1 VLPSFSIVTSRRER
15 EREEIR
21 EQIIEVARRL
31 FVNEGYANVT
41 VRKIADA
48 IDYTPGAI
56 YSYFEDK
63 DAIFHAVHQQGFAEL
78 MNRMAKVALE
88 VATSSGTP
96 LDQIRGFGREYLA
109 FARENPEM
117 YDLMFVADAPM
128 KDKDQER
135 WPEGSRTFDLLRGVV
150 RSAIEGGWIAPGD
163 PEAVA
168 YLLWSA
174 AHGMV
179 TLEFRGRCSM
189 FPDDVRAKLVPGSFE
204 YLLTM
209 LAEGGQRR
217 RQTARKDR

>member
-1 VLPSFSIVTSRRER
+1 MTSRRER

-21 EQIIEVARRL
+21 EQIIDVARRL

-63 DAIFHAVHQQGFAEL
+63 DAIFHAVHQKGFGEL
-78 MNRMAKVALE
+78 MNRMANVVLE
-88 VATSSGTP
+88 VATKSGTP
-96 LDQIRGFGREYLA
+96 LDQIRGIGAAYLA

-117 YDLMFVADAPM
+117 YDLMFVAEAPM
-128 KDKDQER
+128 QNKDMER
-135 WPEGSRTFDLLRGVV
+135 WPEGARTFDLLRGVV
-150 RSAIEGGWIAPGD
+150 RTAIDGGWIAPGD
-163 PEAVA
+163 PDAVA

-179 TLEFRGRCSM
+179 TLEYRGRCSM
-189 FPDDVRAKLVPGSFE
+189 FSDDVRAKLVPGSFD
-204 YLLTM
+204 YLLTI

-217 RQTARKDR
+217 QTSRKDR